1 MIEEIRYMICITVH
15 TERFDMLNNM
25 FFHFIF
31 RRKISH
37 LFYSKEN
44 DWGFSH
50 FMQWT
55 EVTDPEKG
63 FIKDNTVIFEVKVTA
78 DAPHGVRS

>member
-1 MIEEIRYMICITVH
+1 MANI
-15 TERFDMLNNM
+15 

-78 DAPHGVRS
+78 DAPHGVR